1 MTDQHDGQ
9 PEIDD
14 DRGIPDPEI
23 PNWTVLKAFAEAA
36 QLAAAGQELP
46 PGLDTR
52 ITDDGAWV
60 ELQSRGKVIA
70 RVDRPSMLAR
80 AREIASTKQGDGA

>member
-1 MTDQHDGQ
+1 MTDQHDQ

-23 PNWTVLKAFAEAA
+23 PIRAVLKAFAEAA

-60 ELQSRGKVIA
+60 ELLSRGKVIGMI
-70 RVDRPSMLAR
+70 DRPSMLAR
-80 AREIASTKQGDGA
+80 AREIAAGSN